1 LPIPLLPD
9 DPEVTLDL
17 QAAFRA
23 AYEPS
28 LYDRR
33 LPYDQPLVPALPAED
48 EAWVRDRLREFERR
62 GAVVG
67 SG

>member
-1 LPIPLLPD
+1 LRSPLPTISIPLLPE
-9 DPEVTLDL
+9 DPEIPLDL

-33 LPYDQPLVPALPAED
+33 LPYDQPLEPPLSAAD
-48 EAWVRDRLREFERR
+48 EAWMQPILPR
-62 GAVVG
+62 
-67 SG
+67 